1 MDQTKQFECLIQ
13 ELEHIRSEREVL
25 MRNLSTLMVNNSD
38 PSMVPMCRLVN
49 LIRIDLMSVKE
60 MVHCIMQEAVINEAK
75 VQAQKMS
82 KPSRS
87 KQRQAKKL
95 AAHANMLTENNTEP
109 IEEGFLA
116 MKQEEIKEEMES
128 ADNHPSE

>member
-25 MRNLSTLMVNNSD
+25 MRNLSTLMMNNSD

-75 VQAQKMS
+75 VQALKIS

-87 KQRQAKKL
+87 KQRQARKL
-95 AAHANMLTENNTEP
+95 ANTMFTEETATSSILDSTVNLDTLAGTNP
-109 IEEGFLA
+109 MEGNEN
-116 MKQEEIKEEMES
+116 QQPE
-128 ADNHPSE
+128 

>member
-75 VQAQKMS
+75 VQAQKML

-87 KQRQAKKL
+87 KQRQARKL
-95 AAHANMLTENNTEP
+95 AAHVNLLTENNAEP
-109 IEEGFLA
+109 VLESSLP
-116 MKQEEIKEEMES
+116 IKPEMREEMES
-128 ADNHPSE
+128 AETHPSE